1 MPAKK
6 VTIEKKDL
14 SPLSPQGEY
23 LLRYRIISEDKNR
36 TSHWS
41 PIYTLNLTEVPKG
54 PEDTAPD
61 LTFAAADI
69 STTSNLIT
77 KPNTFILGQM
87 VMFSA
92 GGGTAPNTNFGPLS
106 EGVPYYVRP
115 ASSESFSL
123 WVSKDSALGKT
134 GLIGYVDF
142 LSTGTGSAFTLTS
155 DTKNLIKNVTSS
167 IEVTPSEIVVTWGD
181 ENKSSLYDIFVS
193 YKIGGTWASYFYHG
207 SSSTHT
213 YAFLQPM
220 VATVTGLE
228 HTDVRV
234 TIQIAGIEK
243 SVNEILTIS
252 TAEKPLQPIVSGGS
266 A

>member
-1 MPAKK
+1 MAAKK

-41 PIYTLNLTEVPKG
+41 PIYTLDATKVPVGDGTTKS
-54 PEDTAPD
+54 
-61 LTFAAADI
+61 LI
-69 STTSNLIT
+69 RSVTSN
-77 KPNTFILGQM
+77 
-87 VMFSA
+87 
-92 GGGTAPNTNFGPLS
+92 
-106 EGVPYYVRP
+106 
-115 ASSESFSL
+115 
-123 WVSKDSALGKT
+123 
-134 GLIGYVDF
+134 
-142 LSTGTGSAFTLTS
+142 
-155 DTKNLIKNVTSS
+155 

-220 VATVTGLE
+220 VATVVGSE

-234 TIQIAGIEK
+234 TIQIAGIQK
-243 SVNEILTIS
+243 NINGILTIS
-252 TAEKPLQPIVSGGS
+252 TAEKPLRASISGGK

>member
-14 SPLSPQGEY
+14 PPLTPDGKY
-23 LLRYRIISEDKNR
+23 LIRYRIISNDRNR

-41 PIYTLNLTEVPKG
+41 PIYTLDATKVPVG
-54 PEDTAPD
+54 D
-61 LTFAAADI
+61 
-69 STTSNLIT
+69 
-77 KPNTFILGQM
+77 
-87 VMFSA
+87 
-92 GGGTAPNTNFGPLS
+92 GT
-106 EGVPYYVRP
+106 
-115 ASSESFSL
+115 
-123 WVSKDSALGKT
+123 
-134 GLIGYVDF
+134 
-142 LSTGTGSAFTLTS
+142 
-155 DTKNLIKNVTSS
+155 TKNLIRNVTSN

-193 YKIGGTWASYFYHG
+193 YKIGGTWASYFHQG

-220 VATVTGLE
+220 VATVVGLE
-228 HTDVRV
+228 HTDIRV
-234 TIQIAGIEK
+234 IIQLAGIEK

-252 TAEKPLQPIVSGGS
+252 TAEKSLRASISGGK